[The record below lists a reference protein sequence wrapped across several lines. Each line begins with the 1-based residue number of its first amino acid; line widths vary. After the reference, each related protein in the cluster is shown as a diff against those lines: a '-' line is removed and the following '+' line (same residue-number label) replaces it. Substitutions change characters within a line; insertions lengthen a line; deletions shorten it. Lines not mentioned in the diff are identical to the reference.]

1 MREYPSASEGQV
13 FALVADTRG
22 LLISGHKGTQVTC
35 FTGTKV
41 QILTQKALLS
51 VDINSRVYNRMRV
64 HTGQVEIPT
73 FTQLYV
79 YQHLLNLVLSE

>member
-1 MREYPSASEGQV
+1 MYACVSLLHYRCSTRQ
-13 FALVADTRG
+13 FACV
-22 LLISGHKGTQVTC
+22 
-35 FTGTKV
+35 TGTKV

-73 FTQLYV
+73 FAQLYV
-79 YQHLLNLVLSE
+79 YHHLLNLVLRE

>member
-1 MREYPSASEGQV
+1 MYACVSLLHYRCS
-13 FALVADTRG
+13 TR
-22 LLISGHKGTQVTC
+22 QFTC
-35 FTGTKV
+35 FTGTEV